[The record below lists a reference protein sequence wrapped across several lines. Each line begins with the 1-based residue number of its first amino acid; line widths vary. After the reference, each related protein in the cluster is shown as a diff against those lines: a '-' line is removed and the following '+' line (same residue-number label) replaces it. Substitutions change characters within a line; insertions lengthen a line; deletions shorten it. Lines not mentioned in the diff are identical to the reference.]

1 MTERKRAG
9 SRRSLAAAASTA
21 KNAGRR
27 NDDSTPAERK
37 HPQHPDQIPFPN
49 SPTAPE
55 KPAAKTRARK
65 SAAKPMEPPAALQEP
80 AEVPQESS
88 TTSEHATSP
97 AKRPARP
104 SRVDPAEA
112 VPAAARRGSKYTAV
126 LDDDTLDAF
135 EQLTRVARRR
145 LGRHVDKVEIF
156 STLVLLAADDVSLRD
171 QLISAVGGRETHR

>member
-21 KNAGRR
+21 KNTGRR
-27 NDDSTPAERK
+27 NDDSTPAGQD
-37 HPQHPDQIPFPN
+37 HPQHPDQIEFPDA
-49 SPTAPE
+49 PTAPE
-55 KPAAKTRARK
+55 TPARRTRARKPAAKLT
-65 SAAKPMEPPAALQEP
+65 EPSGAS
-80 AEVPQESS
+80 QESGGVAP
-88 TTSEHATSP
+88 ESP
-97 AKRPARP
+97 SRPKRAGAAAKRPSASDIAP
-104 SRVDPAEA
+104 EGTTPASG
-112 VPAAARRGSKYTAV
+112 RRGSKYTAV